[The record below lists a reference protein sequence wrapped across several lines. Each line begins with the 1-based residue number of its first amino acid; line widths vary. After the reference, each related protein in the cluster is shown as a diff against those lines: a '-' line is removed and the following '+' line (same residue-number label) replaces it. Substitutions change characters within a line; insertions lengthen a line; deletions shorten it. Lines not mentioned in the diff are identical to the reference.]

1 MTRVDELAG
10 NNYVSLTTY
19 RKDGSG
25 VATPLWV
32 VRDGDALAAWTP
44 TDSWKV
50 KRIRRNPDVTVTPC
64 DLRGRVTGEPVPGHA
79 EVLSAEET
87 QRVRQ
92 LIRQK
97 YGLMGR
103 LAIRGSLLRRGAAG
117 TVGVRIVI

>member
-1 MTRVDELAG
+1 M
-10 NNYVSLTTY
+10 
-19 RKDGSG
+19 
-25 VATPLWV
+25 ATPLWV